1 MEIVESFWTG
11 VVETPVLEWFAV
23 ATGILY
29 VVFAAKRH
37 IICWLFA
44 LFSSLSFV
52 YLCFTYQLYIETS
65 LQLFFVVM
73 AVVGWLSWRPGKNKN
88 QSEEAVELKTWS
100 VSIHLLN
107 IVSSGVVAF
116 LIGFAFDRWTDQANP
131 YTDAFTTVFS
141 LVATF
146 MVTRKVLEN
155 WIYWVV
161 IDFVSIFLYF
171 SRGLYLSSLLY
182 IVFTVL
188 AVFGFF
194 AWYNQYKTQTET

>member
-1 MEIVESFWTG
+1 MS
-11 VVETPVLEWFAV
+11 
-23 ATGILY
+23 
-29 VVFAAKRH
+29 
-37 IICWLFA
+37 
-44 LFSSLSFV
+44 
-52 YLCFTYQLYIETS
+52 
-65 LQLFFVVM
+65 FVVM

-88 QSEEAVELKTWS
+88 QSEEAVELETLG

-194 AWYNQYKTQTET
+194 AWYNQYKTKTET